1 MRGQPRGGPRGAAG
15 GGVVGVAGITA
26 RHSIEEK
33 ILRMQETKR
42 DLADQILEG
51 AQGAIGS
58 MSREELLALVDG
70 N

>member
-1 MRGQPRGGPRGAAG
+1 
-15 GGVVGVAGITA
+15 
-26 RHSIEEK
+26 
-33 ILRMQETKR
+33 MQETKR

-70 N
+70 S